1 MAAGNKEKKQKMML
15 GALVVVVI
23 GVVAYTNRKAFIPES
38 TGPSFVIA
46 PVVRQPLPPEKAYDE
61 LFESVAFKAL
71 KAFGDIPV
79 TPGKMGSDD
88 PFGEFVE

>member
-1 MAAGNKEKKQKMML
+1 MAAGNKTKKQMMM
-15 GALVVVVI
+15 I
-23 GVVAYTNRKAFIPES
+23 GVLAAVILGVAAYMNREAFIPES
-38 TGPSFVIA
+38 TSPSFVIV

-61 LFESVAFKAL
+61 LFESVAFKTL

-79 TPGKMGSDD
+79 KPGKMGSED